1 MTGAISGIYRGILGF
16 QVTNK
21 TEFFFKYYLLEFV
34 LLSSFMMSLGVIGI
48 VNSVLQK
55 KKIRQEMRHK
65 NLRQSLWYIKVDILS
80 LRKKG
85 LYWDYG
91 KNVDCFN
98 CVK

>member
-48 VNSVLQK
+48 VNSVL
-55 KKIRQEMRHK
+55 
-65 NLRQSLWYIKVDILS
+65 
-80 LRKKG
+80 
-85 LYWDYG
+85 
-91 KNVDCFN
+91 
-98 CVK
+98 

>member
-1 MTGAISGIYRGILGF
+1 
-16 QVTNK
+16 
-21 TEFFFKYYLLEFV
+21 
-34 LLSSFMMSLGVIGI
+34 
-48 VNSVLQK
+48 
-55 KKIRQEMRHK
+55 MRHK

-98 CVK
+98 CVKWIFLFMDQSSGNRLMNKSSDEKSTTVQEDCR